1 MENYRIRPILI
12 VLLLMAGILMGLYI
26 NKGVGKSQVS
36 LEGGSKFDEVMWYV
50 GNDYVDKPDAQ
61 KLQDE
66 AIASMMEK
74 LDPHSA
80 YISLDEFN
88 EVNDPLLGS
97 FDGIGVQFRL
107 EKDTIAVV
115 SVIKGGPSEKVGI
128 LAGDRIVY
136 VDDTLV
142 ASKKLTNE
150 DVMRKLKGSKNT
162 KVRVRVLRHGVEGL
176 LDFTITRAAIPTYSV
191 DIAYMLNESVGYLKL
206 SKFSATTADE
216 FKKGIRDL
224 KAQGMQ
230 QLVFDLR
237 GNTGGYLSAA
247 VNIVDEFLPKGS
259 LIVYTEGRNR
269 PRQYMKAQRRGMLED
284 IPVAV
289 LIDGESA
296 SASEIVA
303 GALQDNDRGTIIGRR
318 SFGKGLVQEQIM
330 LSDNSAIRLTVARYY
345 TPIGRCIQKPF
356 DGDIEK
362 YLLESLERYENGE
375 LFHPDSIHFAD
386 SLKFTTPKGKTVYGG
401 GGIMPDIYVPLV
413 DDSMEYYFNRIVN
426 KGLVYQ
432 YAFDYTDKHRKQLQ
446 QYKTVKAFDQSFA
459 VSDAMFEALVKM
471 AEEKGIKGT
480 EEQLQVA
487 RRKANTLLKAYIARN
502 LFDDEGFY
510 PIYAPMDE
518 DLQRAMDFFIFAPTN
533 SDDHADSAL
542 PS

>member
-1 MENYRIRPILI
+1 MIEMENRSRSFWTAIILLSGF
-12 VLLLMAGILMGLYI
+12 LLGLYI
-26 NKGVGKSQVS
+26 NKGVRRQVNV
-36 LEGGSKFDEVMWYV
+36 EGASKFDEVMWYV
-50 GNDYVDKPDAQ
+50 GNDYVDVPEED
-61 KLQDE
+61 KLQDD
-66 AIASMMEK
+66 AIAAMMEK

-80 YISLDEFN
+80 YISLKEFN

-107 EKDTIAVV
+107 EKDTIAIV

-128 LAGDRIVY
+128 LAGDRIIY

-142 ASKKLTNE
+142 AGKKLTNE
-150 DVMRKLKGSKNT
+150 DVMRKLKGPKGT
-162 KVRVRVLRHGVEGL
+162 KVDVRVLRRDVEGL

-191 DIAYMLNESVGYLKL
+191 DIAYMLDDSIGYLKL
-206 SKFSATTADE
+206 SKFSATTVKE
-216 FKKGIRDL
+216 FKQGIGDL
-224 KAQGMQ
+224 RSQGMEK
-230 QLVFDLR
+230 LIFDLR
-237 GNTGGYLSAA
+237 GNTGGYLAAA
-247 VNIVDEFLPKGS
+247 VDIADEFLPKGS

-269 PRQYMKAQRRGMLED
+269 PRQYMKARRRGMLED
-284 IPVAV
+284 IPVVV

-345 TPIGRCIQKPF
+345 TPTGRCIQKPF
-356 DGDIEK
+356 DGDHEK
-362 YLLESLERYENGE
+362 YLLESFERYENGE
-375 LFHPDSIHFAD
+375 LFSEDSIHFAD

-413 DDSMEYYFNRIVN
+413 DDSTEYYFNRIVN
-426 KGLVYQ
+426 KGLLYQ
-432 YAFDYTDKHRKQLQ
+432 YAFDYTDKHRQQLQ
-446 QYKTVKAFDQSFA
+446 RYKTVEAFDKGFA
-459 VSDAMFEALVKM
+459 VTDAMFDALVKQ
-471 AEEKGIKGT
+471 AGEKGIKGT
-480 EEQLQVA
+480 EEQRQVA
-487 RRKANTLLKAYIARN
+487 RREADILLKAYIARD

-518 DLQRAMDFFIFAPTN
+518 VLQRAIKELGSN
-533 SDDHADSAL
+533 
-542 PS
+542 